1 MAKPDKDY
9 RTSSIKIMLTSAEKV
24 RWREKATLSGLPIS
38 ELVRS
43 SVEDL
48 TVVSQENRQAVEA
61 LRREINRIG
70 NNLNQIARW
79 ANTYK
84 CEAEAEEIRDQ
95 LEAIAQFCQKLR
107 EKRC

>member
-1 MAKPDKDY
+1 
-9 RTSSIKIMLTSAEKV
+9 MLTSAEKV

-48 TVVSQENRQAVEA
+48 TVVSQENRQAQEA
-61 LRREINRIG
+61 LRSEINRIG

-84 CEAEAEEIRDQ
+84 CEAEAEEILAR

-107 EKRC
+107 EERC

>member
-1 MAKPDKDY
+1 
-9 RTSSIKIMLTSAEKV
+9 MLTSAEKV

-43 SVEDL
+43 SVENL
-48 TVVSQENRQAVEA
+48 TVVSQENRQAQEA

-84 CEAEAEEIRDQ
+84 CEAEAEEIIAR
-95 LEAIAQFCQKLR
+95 LEDLAQFCQKLR
-107 EKRC
+107 EERC